1 MLCVFYYYEKK
12 IGFGM
17 IFTGIGVVIGSLI
30 ESGCICILLTVALI
44 ALGMKLFCC
53 EV

>member
-1 MLCVFYYYEKK
+1 MSFIIMKK
-12 IGFGM
+12 IIGFGM

-30 ESGCICILLTVALI
+30 ESGCICMLLTVALI

-53 EV
+53 EA